1 LNQERPKTLA
11 ELRNSS
17 WNRSRSVKEEV
28 RTNFINALARRENLF
43 PGVVGYDNTVL
54 PEISLAILAG
64 HDMLFLGKKGQA
76 KSRIMRSLAR
86 FLDDAVP
93 FLDHP
98 GLPIHEDPVRPITQA
113 GKRLLESI
121 PAEKINIGWWPR
133 SERYAERLAPG
144 TKFADVLGEIDPG
157 KLASGVSL
165 GTEEA
170 ISFGLIPRMHRGIF
184 AMNEVPELDELV
196 QVALFNILEER
207 DVQIRGYPVKFDLDI
222 LLLFSANPSTYNR
235 SGKVIPQLKDRIG
248 SLIQTHYP
256 LERSLGIEI
265 MEEQS
270 GVDLGGEYPVLVPPF
285 MKEIVEQVSVSA
297 RKSRYIDQLS
307 GVSARF
313 SIANYRVMVAS
324 ARRRG
329 ILLGEK
335 PAVPRISDLA
345 HLTSSSLGKLE
356 LDMMGSQQ
364 MSEKQVLES
373 VLADAVG
380 KVFSEYV
387 DKAGLDNIVEVFNKG
402 VKIEV
407 GDMLPSDTYAER
419 LQRVPAAWAK
429 AFEVNPAENL
439 AVRASCL
446 EFVLA
451 GLHATDRISR
461 HQKHGRISYEVR

>member
-64 HDMLFLGKKGQA
+64 HDMLFLGEKGQA

-98 GLPIHEDPVRPITQA
+98 GLALHEDPVRPITQA

>member
-1 LNQERPKTLA
+1 MNQERPKTLA

-64 HDMLFLGKKGQA
+64 HDMLFLGEKGQA

-373 VLADAVG
+373 ILADAVG

>member
-64 HDMLFLGKKGQA
+64 HDMLFLGEKGQA

-98 GLPIHEDPVRPITQA
+98 GLALHEDPVRPITQA

-373 VLADAVG
+373 ILADAVG

-407 GDMLPSDTYAER
+407 GDMLPSETYAER

>member
-1 LNQERPKTLA
+1 MNQERPKTLA

-64 HDMLFLGKKGQA
+64 HDMLFLGEKGQA

-98 GLPIHEDPVRPITQA
+98 GLALHEDPVRPITQA

-373 VLADAVG
+373 ILADAVG